1 MRKAKWGNKEQG
13 AKGGGRYEH
22 AENPP
27 TRDCG
32 RSRSLAMEKPVGFGP
47 QFSWCSYWAEVTS
60 QASGLDLVFH
70 AKACALDDN
79 RLGVVEQPIQDG

>member
-1 MRKAKWGNKEQG
+1 
-13 AKGGGRYEH
+13 
-22 AENPP
+22 
-27 TRDCG
+27 
-32 RSRSLAMEKPVGFGP
+32 MEEPAGFGR
-47 QFSWCSYWAEVTS
+47 QFSWCSDGAEVMS